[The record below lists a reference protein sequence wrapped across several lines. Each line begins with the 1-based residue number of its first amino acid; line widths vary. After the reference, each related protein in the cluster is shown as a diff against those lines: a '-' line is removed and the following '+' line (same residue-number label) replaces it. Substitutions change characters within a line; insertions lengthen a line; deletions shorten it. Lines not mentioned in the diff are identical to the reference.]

1 MLTFLASRIGNAQ
14 GRFRGWCVGLTMAL
28 LAVPYVAVH
37 PDAQSNLPAQREGSS
52 SWLNEE
58 PEFLPVDE
66 AFQLQASLQPNRV
79 ILARWE
85 IAAGYYLYRHQFDVR
100 LNALDSGALLGEP
113 RIPEGIAK
121 RDEFFGDVE
130 VYYGSIAIQI
140 PVVGTL
146 PDDAEIHIDYQG
158 CADAGLCYPPETRS
172 FSVLGSTL
180 LPVAQGGR
188 SRETNR
194 ASPEASSA
202 GAVPL
207 QSVGEDRAMAKVL
220 QTSSFAVSLVL
231 FFIAGIGLAFTPCVF
246 PMVPILSTI
255 IVGEGVGLTKTRA
268 FTLSLAYVLGMALT
282 YALVGL
288 LVGLF
293 GAELNLQATLQSPW
307 VLFSFAIVFVLLSG
321 AMFGFYEL
329 ALPQSMQQWVDKRS
343 AKQGGGRYPSVF
355 VMGALSSLVV
365 SPCIS
370 APLAGALI
378 YLSNTQDAV
387 LGGSALFALGLGMGV
402 PLMIVGGSGGH
413 WLPRAGAWMNTVKG
427 VFGFGLLGV
436 AVWLLERLLPG
447 SVALAL
453 WAGLLVAAGVYLGA
467 LEFVPK
473 QAGQRFGQVVG
484 LDGVLGC
491 CVSPWGECRSCR
503 PVSYTHL
510 TLPTILLV

>member
-1 MLTFLASRIGNAQ
+1 M
-14 GRFRGWCVGLTMAL
+14 
-28 LAVPYVAVH
+28 
-37 PDAQSNLPAQREGSS
+37 
-52 SWLNEE
+52 
-58 PEFLPVDE
+58 
-66 AFQLQASLQPNRV
+66 
-79 ILARWE
+79 
-85 IAAGYYLYRHQFDVR
+85 
-100 LNALDSGALLGEP
+100 
-113 RIPEGIAK
+113 
-121 RDEFFGDVE
+121 
-130 VYYGSIAIQI
+130 
-140 PVVGTL
+140 
-146 PDDAEIHIDYQG
+146 
-158 CADAGLCYPPETRS
+158 
-172 FSVLGSTL
+172 
-180 LPVAQGGR
+180 
-188 SRETNR
+188 
-194 ASPEASSA
+194 
-202 GAVPL
+202 
-207 QSVGEDRAMAKVL
+207 
-220 QTSSFAVSLVL
+220 
-231 FFIAGIGLAFTPCVF
+231 
-246 PMVPILSTI
+246 
-255 IVGEGVGLTKTRA
+255 
-268 FTLSLAYVLGMALT
+268 AYVLGMALT

-473 QAGQRFGQVVG
+473 
-484 LDGVLGC
+484 
-491 CVSPWGECRSCR
+491 
-503 PVSYTHL
+503 
-510 TLPTILLV
+510 